1 MEMFVMGNIWKGI
14 YGGKSGFRKIYGLPG
29 YTRKTRHVH
38 DFYTLLHWNRDVDN
52 MKAES
57 WNGFCKK
64 LPCQCITMQCN
75 AIHYNCNLGAAIF
88 PPNFFTLNI
97 LESK

>member
-1 MEMFVMGNIWKGI
+1 MEESLAFEKFMANQVIP
-14 YGGKSGFRKIYGLPG
+14 GKLGM
-29 YTRKTRHVH
+29 YTT
-38 DFYTLLHWNRDVDN
+38 FTQGTLLHWNRDVDN

-75 AIHYNCNLGAAIF
+75 AIHYNCNLGEIF

-97 LESK
+97 LES